1 MCPTGDASRHVCRGE
16 ACLARRAAWRGKT
29 AVCTSAPRRACH
41 PGDRRTAAVR
51 VPAAAGRPHRA
62 RRRPTPDPRRTRA
75 GAGGVRGWQIEH
87 GRRNTRARA
96 RTVKPARRRAAHR
109 AVDHP
114 LDHQQEEG
122 PLGSLTHQVGS
133 HHPISARH
141 GPTPHPARGGPARS
155 FPQPA
160 TWRCAIPSSPAG
172 PCRGICRAPG
182 AAGRRTASPLQGDAI
197 HPRSGMNGPR
207 WVRPPVW

>member
-16 ACLARRAAWRGKT
+16 ACLARRAAWRGNT

-75 GAGGVRGWQIEH
+75 GAGGVRSWQIEH

-96 RTVKPARRRAAHR
+96 RPVNPARRRAAHR
-109 AVDHP
+109 GGTARVPHAP
-114 LDHQQEEG
+114 G
-122 PLGSLTHQVGS
+122 RVPP
-133 HHPISARH
+133 HPISARH
-141 GPTPHPARGGPARS
+141 GPTPHPARGGGPARP

>member
-87 GRRNTRARA
+87 RRRNTRARA
-96 RTVKPARRRAAHR
+96 RPVKPARRRAAHR

-122 PLGSLTHQVGS
+122 PLGPLTHKVGS
-133 HHPISARH
+133 HHTRSVHDTARPRIQRVVVQPVRSCSQPPGGVPSHHRPLVHAAEFAAPRARPGNALRRPYRAMPSIPDRAWMGH
-141 GPTPHPARGGPARS
+141 GG
-155 FPQPA
+155 
-160 TWRCAIPSSPAG
+160 
-172 PCRGICRAPG
+172 
-182 AAGRRTASPLQGDAI
+182 
-197 HPRSGMNGPR
+197 
-207 WVRPPVW
+207 